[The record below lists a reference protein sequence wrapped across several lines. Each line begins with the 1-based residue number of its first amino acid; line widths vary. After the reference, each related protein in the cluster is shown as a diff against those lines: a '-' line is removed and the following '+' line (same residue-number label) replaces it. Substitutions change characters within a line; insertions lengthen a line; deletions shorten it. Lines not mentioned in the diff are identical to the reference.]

1 MYKVIWKCQMGQ
13 EKIATLKEL
22 QTKNKTKNKKQS
34 LKGNHERI
42 PKIGQ
47 LRKYCSLVLNDWI
60 KY

>member
-22 QTKNKTKNKKQS
+22 QTKNKTKNKKS

-42 PKIGQ
+42 AKIGQ